1 MCWDLFVLQPL
12 MAQENAEGGKQKISK
27 PVDINMRFERVFT
40 HRNFYPLSY
49 RGPQNDGIRGL
60 EWIKAFKSIGKRST
74 SCTVFL

>member
-49 RGPQNDGIRGL
+49 RGPQNDGIGVGMDQSFQVNRKK
-60 EWIKAFKSIGKRST
+60 IH
-74 SCTVFL
+74 